1 MFDRVV
7 VRSYHSGLLPLVGR
21 YRGPEVGGLPSAANQ
36 YFHVPGSRNADAMN
50 DEKVKPNKYL
60 SISERHQGTNQ
71 THTNMIVTAIP
82 PPLANPYSLPCLHI
96 HTPVVPSH
104 IPVIANSNTKA
115 RIAEYQASPPVT
127 ICPFIKKVV
136 KGFSNDSYRLS
147 RSFLTV
153 FICIGNSAEVFS
165 LSKRR
170 CTRSDDD
177 LWLEWGCDATSMRE
191 LPIGAGG
198 GYRFSSD

>member
-1 MFDRVV
+1 MCQ
-7 VRSYHSGLLPLVGR
+7 HGLL
-21 YRGPEVGGLPSAANQ
+21 
-36 YFHVPGSRNADAMN
+36 PGSRNAEAMN

-60 SISERHQGTNQ
+60 QISENLYSKER

-96 HTPVVPSH
+96 HTPVVPSQ
-104 IPVIANSNTKA
+104 IPVIANSNIKA

-136 KGFSNDSYRLS
+136 RGFSKDIYRLS
-147 RSFLTV
+147 RSFLTG
-153 FICIGNSAEVFS
+153 FMWIGNSAEGFS
-165 LSKRR
+165 LSNRL

-177 LWLEWGCDATSMRE
+177 LWLECGCDATSMRE

-198 GYRFSSD
+198 GYRFSANSPGSSTDID